1 MNQPIRINRFDTKK
15 IRRKGGGYIMKS
27 QHIPEHELNQTAT
40 MGQVIENNANKPSS
54 MPGLAGTTETKQTH
68 TNEGK

>member
-1 MNQPIRINRFDTKK
+1 
-15 IRRKGGGYIMKS
+15 MKS

-40 MGQVIENNANKPSS
+40 MGQVIENNANKPAS
-54 MPGLAGTTETKQTH
+54 MPGIAGTTETKQTH